1 MRAIQL
7 ATRSSRLALW
17 QTNAV
22 ASQLTRLGNHCE
34 IIPVNSTGDIDLVKP
49 IYELGVQGVFTKELD
64 IALLNHQ
71 ADAAVHSLK
80 DIPIVL
86 AKGLKLV
93 AVLERAAYQDVLI
106 TKKGLPVKD
115 QPFTLATSS
124 IRRKAQW
131 LEHYPHH
138 RIENVRGNVETR
150 IKKLMESDWDGLLMA
165 KAAIDRLELKVE
177 NLHTLDWMLPAPG
190 QGAVAIVC
198 REEDEEV
205 IQQLTR
211 INHPA
216 TFIAITAERMFLHEL
231 KGGCSAPISSLVKNK
246 NGSLHFEGAVHSLDG
261 KRNFRVIKTFTEAEF
276 ENAGRV
282 CAEEVI
288 HSAEGASILREIFAA
303 KPEVKL

>member
-34 IIPVNSTGDIDLVKP
+34 IVPLNSTGDIDLVKP

-64 IALLNHQ
+64 IALLSHQ

-80 DIPIVL
+80 DVPIVL

-93 AVLERAAYQDVLI
+93 AVMERADYHDILI
-106 TKKGLPVKD
+106 TKKGLPEAD
-115 QPFTLATSS
+115 RPFTLATSS

-131 LEHYPHH
+131 LERYPRH

-165 KAAIDRLELKVE
+165 KAAIDRLELKLD
-177 NLHTLDWMLPAPG
+177 NSYALDWMLPAPG
-190 QGAVAIVC
+190 QGAVAVVC
-198 REEDEEV
+198 REDDDE
-205 IQQLTR
+205 IIRQLSQ
-211 INHPA
+211 INHQP
-216 TFIAITAERMFLHEL
+216 TFMAVSAERMFLHEL
-231 KGGCSAPISSLVKNK
+231 KGGCSAPISSLVKNE
-246 NGSLHFEGAVHSLDG
+246 NGTLHFEGAVHSLDG
-261 KRNFRVIKTFTEAEF
+261 KRKVRVTRTITETDF
-276 ENAGRV
+276 EAAGRI

-288 HSAEGASILREIFAA
+288 QSAEGAAILKEIFAA
-303 KPEVKL
+303 RPEMKL